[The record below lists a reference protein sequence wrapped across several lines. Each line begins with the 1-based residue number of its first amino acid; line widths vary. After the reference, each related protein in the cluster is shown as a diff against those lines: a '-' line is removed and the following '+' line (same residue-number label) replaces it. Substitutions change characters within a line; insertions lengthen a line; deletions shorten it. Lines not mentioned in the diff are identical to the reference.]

1 MYATLR
7 HSTYSINSILFFY
20 WKPKPHVLTQVH
32 ISYTP
37 YKVYIP
43 PPPLPTNHT
52 KFLRVPLMPA
62 SAVENPVK
70 WQSLNLNH

>member
-7 HSTYSINSILFFY
+7 HSTYSINNILFFY
-20 WKPKPHVLTQVH
+20 WKPNPHVLTQVR

-37 YKVYIP
+37 YKVYIT
-43 PPPLPTNHT
+43 PTTTTNYT
-52 KFLRVPLMPA
+52 EFLRVPLMPD